1 MDSKRRLTLIGSALL
16 AASALGAAT
25 ISPASAA
32 PAPVRATGTHVPHS
46 PTAGADPTM
55 GPESGDKPEAYRKA
69 YRKGYKDAGEDC
81 GKGKDF
87 SYDASADWDRKG
99 WVDGYNAGHVQ
110 FCEKSG

>member
-16 AASALGAAT
+16 AAFALGPAT

-32 PAPVRATGTHVPHS
+32 PASAQAVGAHVPLGL
-46 PTAGADPTM
+46 TAGADPTT
-55 GPESGDKPEAYRKA
+55 GPETGDKPEAYWKA
-69 YRKGYKDAGEDC
+69 YRKGYNDAGEDC
-81 GKGKDF
+81 DMGKNF

>member
-16 AASALGAAT
+16 AALALGPAT

-32 PAPVRATGTHVPHS
+32 PASARAVGARVPHGL
-46 PTAGADPTM
+46 TAGADPTM
-55 GPESGDKPEAYRKA
+55 GPESGDKPEAYWKA
-69 YRKGYKDAGEDC
+69 YRKGYNDAGEGCD
-81 GKGKDF
+81 KGKNF

-99 WVDGYNAGHVQ
+99 WVDGYNAGYVQ